1 MTHQLVRQNLLDYI
15 ILFVVSI
22 IWGSAF
28 GAIKLAVIETGPLSL
43 VASRTLLGFLA
54 MAVFLAFAGGWR
66 VDLRAMPYRRLLAIG
81 FIGTAI
87 PFFLIA
93 WAEQYVDSTVAGLLN
108 GASPLVTV
116 IGAHFVTKDE
126 LMTRGRFIGVLVGLI
141 GAVLLM
147 HEGFAQMGH
156 SSLWAQFGLILA
168 FGCYGAGNLLVRG
181 QTALRPSQL
190 ACFSLLLTS
199 IFFVPAAILIERP
212 DITTWSFEA
221 WLALLWLG
229 VVSTA
234 MAFSLRYILINRA
247 GAGFLSN
254 VGYLIP
260 MVAVLI
266 GYFILDETISNI
278 KIIAMA
284 IIILSLYITR
294 IAGIKLRVRGTK

>member
-1 MTHQLVRQNLLDYI
+1 MTHQLVRQNFLDYI

-28 GAIKLAVIETGPLSL
+28 GAIKLAVVETGPLSL

-54 MAVFLAFAGGWR
+54 MAVFLFFAGGWR
-66 VDLRAMPYRRLLAIG
+66 VDLRTMPYRRLLAIG

-212 DITTWSFEA
+212 NITTWSFEA

-260 MVAVLI
+260 MIAVLI